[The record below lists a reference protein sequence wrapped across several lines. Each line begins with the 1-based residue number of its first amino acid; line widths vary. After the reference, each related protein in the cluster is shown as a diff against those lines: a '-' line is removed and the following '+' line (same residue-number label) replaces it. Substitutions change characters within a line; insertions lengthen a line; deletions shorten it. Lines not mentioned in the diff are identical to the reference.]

1 MSAKRICRKKLMIKF
16 DAWVDSMRAVIFDKN
31 QDYGDPKDA
40 MGNLNGVELL
50 GESVH
55 KGIFIRMLDKVY
67 RLGSFYKK
75 GFCAVKDESVYDT
88 MIDLC
93 NYAFLWSVAKGLEE
107 EEKEDEPERDQ
118 ERTESEG
125 LHGC

>member
-1 MSAKRICRKKLMIKF
+1 MSAKRICRKKLMIRF
-16 DAWVDSMRAVIFDKN
+16 DAWVDAMRAVIFDKN

-75 GFCAVKDESVYDT
+75 GFCAVKDESIYDT

-107 EEKEDEPERDQ
+107 EEKEDEPEGDQ
-118 ERTESEG
+118 EGTESEG

>member
-1 MSAKRICRKKLMIKF
+1 MSGKRICRKKLMIRF
-16 DAWVDSMRAVIFDKN
+16 DAWVDAMRAVIFDKN

-118 ERTESEG
+118 EETESEG